1 MALLFLVCMPLSWY
15 AAWDASSSFLAV
27 GFSIVLPT
35 WGLALWGLSEV
46 FGTGFGIGAG
56 SFILGMIGAFVS
68 LMLFKVLDPDGEL
81 TSTLSP

>member
-27 GFSIVLPT
+27 AFSLVLPT

-46 FGTGFGIGAG
+46 FGAGFGIGAG